1 MRRLVAFVSGL
12 LLVLAL
18 AMVVSAQSN
27 PRGSDAWPI
36 DIPDPWKH
44 VESGPDTSTYADGL
58 ISWIHFAGDR
68 TRPELDEFRTSYF
81 AHFRIGDNASLLLPG
96 DGLKQ
101 DWIHSLPAS
110 PYLPP
115 EGK

>member
-18 AMVVSAQSN
+18 AMVVSAQTT

-36 DIPDPWKH
+36 DIPNPWKH

-58 ISWIHFAGDR
+58 ISWIHFAGDA

-81 AHFRIGDNASLLLPG
+81 AHFRFGENASLLLPG
-96 DGLKQ
+96 EGPKQ